1 MDSLLLWQQ
10 ANFSLYVSA
19 ATLLY
24 QSYLITRLNYP
35 KIVFN
40 ISPSLDQILLNES
53 LHNRQLTIDGLKKK
67 IPFYSMNPRQPNE
80 RMKFQSICFS
90 SPRLSLSMELCT
102 YIFCCLYVYNYCG
115 KQKGFDD

>member
-53 LHNRQLTIDGLKKK
+53 LHNRQLTIDGLTKKK
-67 IPFYSMNPRQPNE
+67 PLLFEPSTAE
-80 RMKFQSICFS
+80 RTHEISKHLFLLTETVFKHGTLHVHFLL
-90 SPRLSLSMELCT
+90 PLC
-102 YIFCCLYVYNYCG
+102 L
-115 KQKGFDD
+115 